1 MITVPIRE
9 DLFEPIQQIARQE
22 RVTIEVLVDEWLTR
36 QLALAREQ
44 KIKEEAVRFQEKHP
58 ELLTHFAGEY
68 IAMQNGD
75 VLDHGTN
82 LRQLHM
88 RIKKHYKNAP
98 VLFTQVTENP
108 KPVYNMRSPHL
119 VR

>member
-44 KIKEEAVRFQEKHP
+44 KIKEEAVRFQEKIRISIRRFR
-58 ELLTHFAGEY
+58 LSKFT
-68 IAMQNGD
+68 
-75 VLDHGTN
+75 LDYPK
-82 LRQLHM
+82 
-88 RIKKHYKNAP
+88 RIQILGLSTPSLIRAQILPLYDACAP
-98 VLFTQVTENP
+98 VEGNEIELQ
-108 KPVYNMRSPHL
+108 RIDD
-119 VR
+119 